1 MREETKYMHR
11 ILQALSLVLAA
22 ALLAPAESQAQA
34 YPSRVVKVVIPYP
47 PGGGVDFTA
56 RLIGQRL
63 SASLGQPFIVENRP
77 GAGGSIAEDFVSKS
91 EPDGYTLAYAVGSD
105 LASRKFF
112 TRKPTLDPLKDF
124 TPIATAVGSVNCI
137 AVAGS
142 HPAKSFREL
151 VEMTRRNPG
160 KLTYGTS
167 GVQSYYYLI
176 GELLRQNGMDMLH
189 VPYKGNAP
197 VAVALVAGEIDV
209 ALINFAAVLPYLNS
223 GKARAL
229 AVMEA
234 KRYPGAPDLPTVSET
249 LPDFK
254 APLSWFGF
262 FGPPGLAQPIVET
275 LNAEVAKALESPEV
289 RDKVSGIHLNILI
302 TPAAQM
308 RPLIVETADS
318 FRRVVDSAKIQ
329 PYD

>member
-1 MREETKYMHR
+1 MHR
-11 ILQALSLVLAA
+11 ILQALALVLAA
-22 ALLAPAESQAQA
+22 ALLAPAESRAQA
-34 YPSRVVKVVIPYP
+34 YPSRVVKVVVPYP

-56 RLIGQRL
+56 RLIVQRL

-77 GAGGSIAEDFVSKS
+77 GAGGSIGEDFVSKS

-137 AVAGS
+137 AVSGS

-151 VEMTRRNPG
+151 VEMTRRSPG

-176 GELLRQNGMDMLH
+176 GELLRHNGMDMVH

-197 VAVALVAGEIDV
+197 VAVALVGGEIDV
-209 ALINFAAVLPYLNS
+209 ALINLAPMVPHLTS

-229 AVMEA
+229 AVIEA
-234 KRYPGAPDLPTVSET
+234 KRYPGAPDIPTVSET

-254 APLSWFGF
+254 APPSWFGF
-262 FGPPGLAQPIVET
+262 FGPPGLAQPIVEK
-275 LNAEVAKALESPEV
+275 LNAEVAAALESPGV
-289 RDKVSGIHLNILI
+289 RGKINGIQLNVIV

-308 RPLIVETADS
+308 RPLIVETAES
-318 FRRVVDSAKIQ
+318 FRKVVESAKIQ